1 VGDWT
6 KDNKGRGL
14 GALLVGVRRDGKL
27 LCLGR
32 VGTGFSARLGED
44 LSRRLGP
51 LKSVTC
57 RSSASSPP
65 GRRMSCGPHLTS
77 SSGSAYGGWTE
88 ADGLPR
94 HASFQGVREDN
105 PSGEVTPPE
114 RPARRSKVT
123 SNPASLGIT
132 HPDRVLWPATNE
144 TPDVTKADL
153 AACYA
158 LHVDRTLAR
167 IGGRPLSIIRAP
179 DRITGPLFFQRHAMR
194 GQSRLI
200 GTVNVSGQARP
211 YLRVNDASGLAALA
225 QIGVVELRPWGALA
239 DHPDIP
245 RSPGVRSGSRRGP
258 EL

>member
-1 VGDWT
+1 MPWTSQVGHMPFFGKQPAGTSDVVWT
-6 KDNKGRGL
+6 TPDL
-14 GALLVGVRRDGKL
+14 VVGV
-27 LCLGR
+27 
-32 VGTGFSARLGED
+32 
-44 LSRRLGP
+44 
-51 LKSVTC
+51 
-57 RSSASSPP
+57 
-65 GRRMSCGPHLTS
+65 
-77 SSGSAYGGWTE
+77 AYGGWTE

-167 IGGRPLSIIRAP
+167 IGGRPLSINRSFGPPMGLP
-179 DRITGPLFFQRHAMR
+179 DRCSFSGMPCAV
-194 GQSRLI
+194 SR
-200 GTVNVSGQARP
+200 V
-211 YLRVNDASGLAALA
+211 
-225 QIGVVELRPWGALA
+225 
-239 DHPDIP
+239 
-245 RSPGVRSGSRRGP
+245 
-258 EL
+258 